1 MALPAILEEMRRPV
15 EVALEGILEISTA
28 PKALREAMA
37 WSLLDGGKRLRPL
50 LVLATRRLFLDGLDA
65 MPAACA
71 LEMIHTYSLIHDD
84 LPAMD
89 DDDLRRGRPTC
100 HRRFGEAM
108 AILAGDALLTE
119 AFLVLARAY
128 GGQDDETGISVI
140 AEIARAAGPAGMV
153 GGQVLDIEATG
164 KDLSMAELEE
174 LHRCKTGALIRAA
187 VRVGALLGRAEPP
200 VLHRLTRCAERLGL
214 AFQVV
219 DDVLDATSTAEVLGK
234 TPGKD
239 LAQGKTT
246 MVTLLG
252 IEGARR
258 KAASLVDEALR
269 DLDDFDSRADPLR
282 AIAALFVQRAS

>member
-1 MALPAILEEMRRPV
+1 MEMPAILRAMREPV
-15 EVALEGILEISTA
+15 EAALREVLDQSGA
-28 PKALREAMA
+28 PPDLREAMA

-50 LVLATRRLFLDGLDA
+50 LVLATRRLFPDGLDP

-119 AFLVLARAY
+119 AFAVVARAY
-128 GGQDDETGISVI
+128 GGTDDATGIAVVREI
-140 AEIARAAGPAGMV
+140 AEAAGPAGMV
-153 GGQVLDIEATG
+153 GGQVLDLLATG
-164 KDLSMAELEE
+164 RAISRADLET

-187 VRVGALLGRAEPP
+187 VRCGALLGRADPRD
-200 VLHRLTRCAERLGL
+200 LAILTRCADRLGL

-219 DDVLDATSTAEVLGK
+219 DDLLDATSTAEILGK

-239 LAQGKTT
+239 QAQGKTT

-252 IEGARR
+252 IEGARH
-258 KAASLVDEALR
+258 LGEALVR
-269 DLDDFDSRADPLR
+269 DALTDLQPFGPQAESLR
-282 AIAALFVQRAS
+282 AIAALFVERTA